1 MSMDGFGNL
10 KQIVVSGFVHFGVL
24 IVANTTCS
32 LSSHSDFEKDT
43 ESILVLTIYSFFKY
57 SFVPMVFL
65 KSYFPPWVLSKR
77 FKLVRTIE

>member
-43 ESILVLTIYSFFKY
+43 ES
-57 SFVPMVFL
+57 VF
-65 KSYFPPWVLSKR
+65 
-77 FKLVRTIE
+77 